1 MYKLGDFVKAVEVM
15 ATKGAGGALL
25 DLGNGSDE
33 EDAYKVGLVNLAA
46 FLAQSM
52 KETIKYDACDENS
65 WDLVNGKYPLS
76 NACGQLGQSY
86 QDYQCSAAEAHMACD
101 VDPDMEIVATTNAKW
116 YGAPQALFCR
126 PKSKETGGTT
136 GYWDHSKECNKPW
149 ASPPEYCTAYEGQK
163 SGAVVDETYANR
175 NGRTDTE
182 GCCWWGRGVI
192 QTTGVCNFGKLNY
205 YLGKRAADEG
215 RDSPYPAIN
224 FCKTPDAICASQE
237 HPELKWIAGLFY
249 WMNSVQSFQTS
260 EFNYPAELRGFVAS
274 GFQGTS
280 FIDKVSGVVNRGC
293 PRTTCATGPVDG
305 LDDRRANFNKVLK
318 AFGLI

>member
-1 MYKLGDFVKAVEVM
+1 M
-15 ATKGAGGALL
+15 ATKGAGGTLL
-25 DLGNGSDE
+25 DLGNDSDGQ
-33 EDAYKVGLVNLAA
+33 DAYKVGLVNLAA

-65 WDLVNGKYPLS
+65 WDLVNGSYPLS
-76 NACGQLGQSY
+76 NSCGQLGQSY
-86 QDYQCSAAEAHMACD
+86 QDYTCSAAEAHMACD

-116 YGAPQALFCR
+116 YGAPQPLFCR
-126 PKSKETGGTT
+126 PKRKETDSTT
-136 GYWDHSKECNKPW
+136 GYWDYSKECNKPW

-163 SGAVVDETYANR
+163 AGGVVDSTKANR

-205 YLGKRAADEG
+205 YLGKRAASEG
-215 RDSPYPAIN
+215 RDSPYPEIN
-224 FCKTPDAICASQE
+224 FCKTPDAICASE
-237 HPELKWIAGLFY
+237 KYPELKWIAGLFY
-249 WMNSVQSFQTS
+249 WMNSVQTFDTS
-260 EFNYPAELRGFVAS
+260 EFDYSTELRDFVSS
-274 GFQGTS
+274 GYQGTA

-293 PRTTCATGPVDG
+293 PRTTCQTGPVDG
-305 LDDRRANFNKVLK
+305 LGDRRTNFRTVLR